1 MSVNFQDLEAGI
13 YKPTSWNTGQI
24 IIIYYYYYYYYNK
37 QITTQK

>member
-24 IIIYYYYYYYYNK
+24 IYYYNNNN

>member
-13 YKPTSWNTGQI
+13 YKPISWNTGQI
-24 IIIYYYYYYYYNK
+24 IYYYYSK

>member
-13 YKPTSWNTGQI
+13 YKPTSWTTGQI
-24 IIIYYYYYYYYNK
+24 IYYYYYNK

>member
-24 IIIYYYYYYYYNK
+24 IYYYSK